1 MTGGAAQFM
10 TGYEDKQTGEI
21 GLSAFV
27 KRADE
32 LAAAYGDRFAATPYL
47 RDLASSGGS
56 FPA

>member
-1 MTGGAAQFM
+1 M
-10 TGYEDKQTGEI
+10 TGYEHPETGEI
-21 GLSAFV
+21 GLAAFV

-32 LAAAYGDRFAATPYL
+32 LAATYGSTFEATPYL